1 MSSLK
6 RFALAMPLAAVAG
19 GATSFLTTFVSVLFL
34 GKESERNF
42 GEAMKVASF
51 VGFWSLIVCLA
62 YTLVFGLAVYLY
74 MRMSGRTPSLTV
86 ALIAGILGALPF
98 VYPILKESTP
108 IPPIA
113 FFFPALAILSAL
125 VTAWT
130 FWRLAL
136 RAVSSRSA
144 SL

>member
-6 RFALAMPLAAVAG
+6 RFALAMPLAALAG
-19 GATSFLTTFVSVLFL
+19 GATSFLATFISVLFI
-34 GKESERNF
+34 GKESERQF

-98 VYPILKESTP
+98 VFPLFKEPAP
-108 IPPIA
+108 IPLIA
-113 FFFPALAILSAL
+113 FFLPVVAVLSAL

-130 FWRLAL
+130 FWRVAL
-136 RAVSSRSA
+136 R
-144 SL
+144 